1 MTGSWTRRAFAK
13 RAAALGAAA
22 VCAVS
27 LAACGG
33 GDDAG
38 EEGGGGMPSKNEP
51 LKIGIANEQPFG
63 YMGDDKKATGFSP
76 DVARAVLDKMGY
88 KDYEFQVVEFGQL
101 IGGLQAGQF
110 DIVAAGMYIN
120 PERLEQALFSDP
132 DYCIAESLGVKKGN
146 PDNIVDYTSF
156 VDNKDLTIAV
166 ASGTVEVD
174 YAKDAGIAEDQIKP
188 YAGIDQ
194 MYAALEA
201 GEVDAV
207 TGTEATV
214 NGQVKSR
221 KGLEAVPGFIEGIEP
236 PPCGGYGFK
245 KDAQEFRDA
254 FNEQL
259 NALRKDGTTAK
270 LIAKYEKQDGP
281 SAEDVAKANELTV
294 DDFKG

>member
-1 MTGSWTRRAFAK
+1 MVTDGWTRRDFFR
-13 RAAALGAAA
+13 RAGAMGAAA
-22 VCAVS
+22 ACWMS
-27 LAACGG
+27 LSACGG
-33 GDDAG
+33 GDGA
-38 EEGGGGMPSKNEP
+38 GGGGELPPKDEP
-51 LKIGIANEQPFG
+51 LTIGIANEQPFG
-63 YMGDDKKATGFSP
+63 YQGDDGKATGFAP

-88 KDYEFQVVEFGQL
+88 SNYKFEVVEFGQL

-110 DIVAAGMYIN
+110 DLVAAGMYIT
-120 PERLEQALFSDP
+120 PERLGQILFSDP
-132 DYCIAESLGVKKGN
+132 DYCISESLAVPKGN
-146 PDNIVDYTSF
+146 PKDIVDYTSF

-174 YAKDAGIAEDQIKP
+174 YAKAAGIAQDQIKP
-188 YAGIDQ
+188 FAGINQ

-214 NGQVKSR
+214 RGQVKSR
-221 KGLEAVPGFIEGIEP
+221 KGLEAVEGFIEGIEP

-245 KDAQEFRDA
+245 KDNNAFRDA

-259 NALRKDGTTAK
+259 NKLREDGTTKK

-281 SAEDVAKANELTV
+281 SAEDVEKANKLTV
-294 DDFKG
+294 ADFEKK